1 MFNQCLNCK
10 EYHADQIVKQQAE
23 GAVAICPNCENVH
36 PFLMQPLMII
46 CGASAVGKTTT
57 GQLLPQLLAD
67 LVVTMEGDILYSG
80 QPIEPYSEMWLRV
93 CKNIGQSGKPVLL
106 SSNGMIPQNV
116 EPRVERRYF
125 STIHYL
131 AFTCE
136 REEQVKRLKARPSWD
151 NFGPMSKPQ
160 IDFNRWI
167 REESGLELLDT
178 THLSV
183 QDSAESVRQWVI
195 NCLDPMS

>member
-1 MFNQCLNCK
+1 MFNRCLSCH
-10 EYHADQIVKQQAE
+10 EYRADQIVE
-23 GAVAICPNCENVH
+23 ERENNAVAICPVCRHEH
-36 PFLMQPLMII
+36 PFVMQPLMII

-67 LVVTMEGDILYSG
+67 LVVTMEADILYMG

-106 SSNGMIPQNV
+106 SANGMIPQNV
-116 EPRVERRYF
+116 EPCVERRYF
-125 STIHYL
+125 SKVHYL

-136 REEQVKRLKARPSWD
+136 RETQIARLSKRDGRTEDD
-151 NFGPMSKPQ
+151 NPQ
-160 IDFNRWI
+160 IDFNHWI

-183 QDSAESVRQWVI
+183 EESAEKVRAWVMR
-195 NCLDPMS
+195 CLARSR